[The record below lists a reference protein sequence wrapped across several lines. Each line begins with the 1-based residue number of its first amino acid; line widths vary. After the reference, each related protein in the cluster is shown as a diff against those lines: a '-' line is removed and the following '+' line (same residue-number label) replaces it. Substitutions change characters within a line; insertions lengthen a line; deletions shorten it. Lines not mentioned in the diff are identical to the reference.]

1 MNVSGGHESDAQCF
15 SRVTYN
21 HDSCAKVLI
30 FEMVE
35 ARTPFVLPGS
45 EQDIAK
51 LFTNIAC
58 VKKRGVDFPDGF
70 DDKAGGG
77 SPHCRDLI
85 YGMLAFE
92 PGDRLG
98 NHANG

>member
-1 MNVSGGHESDAQCF
+1 MP
-15 SRVTYN
+15 RVLPVTR
-21 HDSCAKVLI
+21 KVLM

-45 EQDIAK
+45 EQDIAQ

-58 VKKRGVDFPDGF
+58 VKKRGVDFPQGF

-77 SPHCRDLI
+77 SPACRDVI
-85 YGMLAFE
+85 SGMLEFE

-98 NHANG
+98 NQANG

>member
-1 MNVSGGHESDAQCF
+1 M
-15 SRVTYN
+15 
-21 HDSCAKVLI
+21 

-45 EQDIAK
+45 EQDVAQ

-58 VKKRGVDFPDGF
+58 VKKRGVAFPDGF
-70 DDKAGGG
+70 DEKAGGG
-77 SPHCRDLI
+77 RPDCREVI
-85 YGMLAFE
+85 SGMLAFE

-98 NHANG
+98 NQANG

>member
-1 MNVSGGHESDAQCF
+1 MLRADIK
-15 SRVTYN
+15 
-21 HDSCAKVLI
+21 KVLM

-45 EQDIAK
+45 EQDIAQ

-70 DDKAGGG
+70 DEKAGGG
-77 SPHCRDLI
+77 RPDYREVIS
-85 YGMLAFE
+85 GMLAFE

-98 NHANG
+98 NQANG